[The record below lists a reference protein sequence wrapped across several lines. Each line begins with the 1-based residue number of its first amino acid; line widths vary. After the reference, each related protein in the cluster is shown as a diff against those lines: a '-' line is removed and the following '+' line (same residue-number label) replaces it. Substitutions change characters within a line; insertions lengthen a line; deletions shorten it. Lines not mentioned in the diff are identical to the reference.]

1 MLFRGFVGD
10 DLAEGT
16 GDSAGTDFD
25 CIIKDGRY
33 FDFMWKARGRRAEK
47 CMVREPLELAKA

>member
-1 MLFRGFVGD
+1 
-10 DLAEGT
+10 LAEGT